1 MKDGDKKVKQ
11 RVVRN
16 KTLQCERN
24 EFIQLLELN
33 VRSLYFIILIL
44 VHSPRRRLEDNIKVD
59 LKQYVWVWTG
69 LC

>member
-16 KTLQCERN
+16 KTSQCERN

>member
-1 MKDGDKKVKQ
+1 VKDGDKKVKQ